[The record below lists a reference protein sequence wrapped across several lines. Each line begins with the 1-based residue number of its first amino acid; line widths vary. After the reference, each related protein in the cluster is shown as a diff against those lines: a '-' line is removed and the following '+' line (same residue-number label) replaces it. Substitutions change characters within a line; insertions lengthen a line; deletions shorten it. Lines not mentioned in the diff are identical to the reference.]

1 MRLKGKVA
9 LVSGGARG
17 LGAAQARLMA
27 AEGAPVVVGDV
38 LEEEGLAVAADIKAR
53 GGQAL
58 FMPLDVTSERDW
70 ERAVDT
76 VASSFGKL
84 NVLVNNAGIFRRA
97 TFDETTVEGWDE
109 VMDVNAKGV
118 FLGTRAVLAPMRARG
133 GGSIV
138 NISSIAGLVGSSISA
153 AYNASK
159 GAVRIMTKSAA
170 LQYAADGI
178 RVNSVHPGLSDTD
191 MLPEVFPDV
200 EDQIKRR
207 SATPMDR
214 YGTPEDVAYAVL
226 FLASDEASF
235 VTGAELVVDGGFTA
249 Q

>member
-1 MRLKGKVA
+1 MRLEGKVA

-27 AEGAPVVVGDV
+27 AEGAPVLVGDV
-38 LEEEGLAVAADIKAR
+38 LEDEGLAVVADIKAR

-70 ERAVDT
+70 ERAVAAAVNT
-76 VASSFGKL
+76 FGKL

-118 FLGTRAVLAPMRARG
+118 FLGTRTALAPMRASG

-178 RVNSVHPGLSDTD
+178 RVNSVHP
-191 MLPEVFPDV
+191 PAF
-200 EDQIKRR
+200 
-207 SATPMDR
+207 R
-214 YGTPEDVAYAVL
+214 YGHAARGVPRRGGPGQAAGPPHRWTATARPRTWPTPYSSWL
-226 FLASDEASF
+226 PTRPHS
-235 VTGAELVVDGGFTA
+235 
-249 Q
+249 

>member
-1 MRLKGKVA
+1 MRLRGKVA

-17 LGAAQARLMA
+17 LGAAQAKLMA
-27 AEGAPVVVGDV
+27 AEGARVIVGDV
-38 LEEEGLAVAADIKAR
+38 LEDEGRAVAAGIEAS

-58 FMPLDVTSERDW
+58 FRPLDVTSEYDW
-70 ERAVDT
+70 AQAVD
-76 VASSFGKL
+76 ASVGGFGKL

-97 TFDETTVEGWDE
+97 TFEETTVEGWDQ
-109 VMDVNAKGV
+109 VMEVNAKGV
-118 FLGTRAVLAPMRARG
+118 FLGTKAVLAAMRASG

-170 LQYAADGI
+170 LQYAGDCI

-191 MLPEVFPDV
+191 MLPQVFPDEQEQV
-200 EDQIKRR
+200 RR
-207 SATPMDR
+207 RAATPMDR
-214 YGTPEDVAYAVL
+214 FGTPEDVAYAVL

-249 Q
+249 W